1 MARLQAKRIATPAP
15 VVVFADMSTPLPL
28 RPLKQAFKLKPVKIP
43 VGDAKYVGE
52 EPMPPQDRVLETI
65 ESARAYN
72 WYSYNCEATDARE
85 WQSQLIAVMP
95 KRKHLVERYK
105 KMQDWRFSRTAGWI
119 ARIIMRGGHV
129 PYSTLRY
136 LVKAL
141 KDTELQYKKF
151 LADESDKEEKLEK
164 PKGYQPTIQE
174 RMREKLGEC
183 LGEAE
188 GLIDEFTENG
198 YTGKVN
204 VFGLFKQFNL
214 HQNQV
219 GDVLKW
225 AEPKLEQFIELQEA
239 ISKKVSERSD
249 DEEQL
254 VEGYR
259 HLGKK
264 QIKAA
269 IDMWTTVVDAA
280 NSYGTVKK
288 AERAPRKRKPV
299 PLEKQVKG
307 IKFLKKDDATG
318 LVSIDP
324 TKLIGASEVWVYNVK
339 TRKIG
344 IYLADDYSKVLSVK
358 GASLLGFST
367 KDSRQK
373 TLRKPETQ
381 LKEFLTLGKPAARKW
396 LEKVKSTDIALN
408 GRTNEHTILLRA
420 YK

>member
-15 VVVFADMSTPLPL
+15 KVVFADTSTPLPL
-28 RPLKQAFKLKPVKIP
+28 RPLTQVFKLKPVKIA
-43 VGDAKYVGE
+43 VGEAKYVGE
-52 EPMPPQDRVLETI
+52 EPVPPQDRVLDTI
-65 ESARAYN
+65 EMARIYN
-72 WYSYNCEATDARE
+72 WYSYNCEGADARAWME
-85 WQSQLIAVMP
+85 QLVGAMP
-95 KRKHLVERYK
+95 KRKHLIERYK

-119 ARIIMRGGHV
+119 ARVIMRGGHV

-136 LVKAL
+136 LVKAS
-141 KDTELQYKKF
+141 KMAEIEYKKF
-151 LADESDKEEKLEK
+151 LADEADKEEKVEK

-188 GLIDEFTENG
+188 GMIDEFTGNG

-225 AEPKLEQFIELQEA
+225 AQPKLEEYLELQEA
-239 ISKKVSERSD
+239 ISKKVTARSD
-249 DEEQL
+249 DEAQL
-254 VEGYR
+254 VEGYA
-259 HLGKK
+259 HLTKK

-318 LVSIDP
+318 LVSIEP

-344 IYLADDYSKVLSVK
+344 IYVADDYSKVLSVK
-358 GASLLGFST
+358 GASLLGFSA

-373 TLRKPETQ
+373 TLRKPEVQ

>member
-1 MARLQAKRIATPAP
+1 MARLQAKRITKPAP
-15 VVVFADMSTPLPL
+15 VIAPVVNSAEPLPL
-28 RPLKQAFKLKPVKIP
+28 RPLTYTFKLKPVKIP
-43 VGDAKYVGE
+43 AGELKYVGD
-52 EPMPPQDRVLETI
+52 EPSFPTDRVLETG
-65 ESARAYN
+65 EMARCYN
-72 WYSYNCEATDARE
+72 WYSYNCEGADARAWLE
-85 WQSQLIAVMP
+85 QLVGAMP
-95 KRKHLVERYK
+95 KRNHLIERYK

-129 PYSTLRY
+129 PYSTLRF
-136 LVKAL
+136 LVRQLRDA
-141 KDTELQYKKF
+141 EVEYQKF
-151 LADESDKEEKLEK
+151 LVIEAQNEDKQEK

-188 GLIDEFTENG
+188 GMIDEFRKNG
-198 YTGKVN
+198 YKGDVKV
-204 VFGLFKQFNL
+204 FQLFKQFNI

-219 GDVLKW
+219 NDIVAW
-225 AEPKLEQFIELQEA
+225 AQPQLDEMLELQ
-239 ISKKVSERSD
+239 SVLDKKNRTDFED
-249 DEEQL
+249 QL
-254 VEGYR
+254 VEGYS
-259 HLGKK
+259 HLGKR
-264 QIKAA
+264 QIKAVVE
-269 IDMWTTVVDAA
+269 MWSSILDAA
-280 NSYGTVKK
+280 KSYGSVKK

-299 PLEKQVKG
+299 PPEKMVKKL
-307 IKFLKKDDATG
+307 KFLKKDDATG

>member
-1 MARLQAKRIATPAP
+1 MARLQSKRTATPASKM
-15 VVVFADMSTPLPL
+15 VFADTSTPLPR
-28 RPLKQAFKLKPVKIP
+28 RPLTQTFKLKPVKVAI
-43 VGDAKYVGE
+43 GEIKYVGE
-52 EPMPPQDRVLETI
+52 EPMPPQDRVLEKT
-65 ESARAYN
+65 EMARIFN
-72 WYSYNCEATDARE
+72 WYSYNCEGADARAWME
-85 WQSQLIAVMP
+85 QLIGAMP
-95 KRKHLVERYK
+95 KRKHLIERYK
-105 KMQDWRFSRTAGWI
+105 KMQDWRLSRTAGWV
-119 ARIIMRGGHV
+119 ARVIMRGGHV

-136 LVKAL
+136 LVKAIKL
-141 KDTELQYKKF
+141 AEIEYKKF
-151 LADESDKEEKLEK
+151 LADEAGKEEKLEK
-164 PKGYQPTIQE
+164 PKAYQPTIQE

-188 GLIDEFTENG
+188 GLVDEFVVNG
-198 YTGKVN
+198 HTGKVN

-225 AEPKLEQFIELQEA
+225 AEPKLEEYLELQEA
-239 ISKKVSERSD
+239 ISKKVAERSD

-254 VEGYR
+254 VEGYKY
-259 HLGKK
+259 LSKK
-264 QIKAA
+264 QIKTT
-269 IDMWTTVVDAA
+269 IEMWTTVIDAA

-299 PLEKQVKG
+299 SPEKQVKG
-307 IKFLKKDDATG
+307 IKFLKKDDASG
-318 LVSIDP
+318 LVSVDP
-324 TKLIGASEVWVYNVK
+324 TKLIGSSEIWVYNVK

-344 IYLADDYSKVLSVK
+344 IYVADDYSKVLSVK
-358 GASLLGFST
+358 GTSLLGFSA

-373 TLRKPETQ
+373 TLRKPEVQ